1 MSINAIANT
10 NLSSVSDPVGNR
22 GNYPSG
28 VYTFDMGTAPV
39 NAGANQVFDSS
50 VLSTAK
56 SAQTVHNYVGKI
68 AAGPN
73 PGTIDI
79 GQSQLVT
86 LTFETAHGWTN
97 DTHDLHINIA
107 RKTTGALTTAAPLG
121 ACSGGS
127 FSANSITF
135 VRTAPALAGATARL
149 AEAIVT
155 VTVRKRGVAKTA

>member
-1 MSINAIANT
+1 MNAVANT

-28 VYTFDMGTAPV
+28 VYTFDMGTATP
-39 NAGANQVFDSS
+39 AGAGASQTFDASNLPS
-50 VLSTAK
+50 AQ
-56 SAQTVHNYVGKI
+56 SAQTVHSYVGKI
-68 AAGPN
+68 GAPDAAGTAN
-73 PGTIDI
+73 E

-107 RKTTGALTTAAPLG
+107 PQATVALSTAAPLG

-127 FSANSITF
+127 FSTNSITF
-135 VRTAPALAGATARL
+135 VRTAPALQGATATL
-149 AEAIVT
+149 VAGIVT
-155 VTVRKRGVAKTA
+155 VTVRKRGVDKTA

>member
-39 NAGANQVFDSS
+39 NAGSDQVFDSS

-56 SAQTVHNYVGKI
+56 SAQTVHSYVGKI
-68 AAGPN
+68 NASAAGTAN
-73 PGTIDI
+73 E

-107 RKTTGALTTAAPLG
+107 PTTDAALTTAAPLG

-127 FSANSITF
+127 FSTNSITF
-135 VRTAPALAGATARL
+135 VRTAPALQGATATL
-149 AEAIVT
+149 VAAIVT
-155 VTVRKRGVAKTA
+155 VTVRKRGVDKTA

>member
-1 MSINAIANT
+1 MSINAIVNT

-28 VYTFDMGTAPV
+28 VYTFDMGTAAD
-39 NAGANQVFDSS
+39 AGTSQTFIASS
-50 VLSTAK
+50 LPSNK
-56 SAQTVHNYVGKI
+56 SAQTVHSYVGKI
-68 AAGPN
+68 AASPV
-73 PGTIDI
+73 GTAAQ

-97 DTHDLHINIA
+97 NTHDLHINIA
-107 RKTTGALTTAAPLG
+107 RALDGPLSTAAPLG

-127 FSANSITF
+127 FSTNSITF
-135 VRTAPALAGATARL
+135 VRTAPALAGATAVL
-149 AEAIVT
+149 AAAIVT

>member
-1 MSINAIANT
+1 MNAVANT

-28 VYTFDMGTAPV
+28 VYTFDMGTAVEAAPGTSQTF
-39 NAGANQVFDSS
+39 NASS
-50 VLSTAK
+50 LPSAQ
-56 SAQTVHNYVGKI
+56 SAQTVHSYVGKI
-68 AAGPN
+68 DSSGN
-73 PGTIDI
+73 GTGNQ

-107 RKTTGALTTAAPLG
+107 PQATVALSTAAPLG

-127 FSANSITF
+127 FSTNSITF
-135 VRTAPALAGATARL
+135 VRTAPALDGATANL
-149 AEAIVT
+149 VAGIVT
-155 VTVRKRGVAKTA
+155 VTVRKRGVDKTA